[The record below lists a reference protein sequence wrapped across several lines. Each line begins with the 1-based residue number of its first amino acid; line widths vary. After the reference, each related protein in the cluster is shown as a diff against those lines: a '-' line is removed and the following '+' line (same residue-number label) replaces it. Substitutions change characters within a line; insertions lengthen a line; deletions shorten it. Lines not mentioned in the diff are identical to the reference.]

1 MTNFNI
7 LKSLLEANRSV
18 RRFDAAREIPVEIL
32 ENLVA
37 LTSFCASGRNL
48 QPLRYRIVTD
58 PAERDRLF
66 PALAWAG
73 YYKDWNG
80 PAESERPVAYLV
92 QCLDTELCSNC
103 LCDDGLQLEAIT
115 LGATAMGISGCI
127 IKAFNKQ
134 TVIDA
139 LNLPPRYEPRY
150 VLPLGYA
157 AENVQ
162 IVNVP
167 DDGDIRYFRY
177 ENSTQCVP
185 KRSLADLLI

>member
-1 MTNFNI
+1 
-7 LKSLLEANRSV
+7 
-18 RRFDAAREIPVEIL
+18 
-32 ENLVA
+32 
-37 LTSFCASGRNL
+37 
-48 QPLRYRIVTD
+48 
-58 PAERDRLF
+58 
-66 PALAWAG
+66 
-73 YYKDWNG
+73 
-80 PAESERPVAYLV
+80 
-92 QCLDTELCSNC
+92 
-103 LCDDGLQLEAIT
+103 
-115 LGATAMGISGCI
+115 MGISGCI

-157 AENVQ
+157 AETVQ

-167 DDGDIRYFRY
+167 DDGDIRYFRD